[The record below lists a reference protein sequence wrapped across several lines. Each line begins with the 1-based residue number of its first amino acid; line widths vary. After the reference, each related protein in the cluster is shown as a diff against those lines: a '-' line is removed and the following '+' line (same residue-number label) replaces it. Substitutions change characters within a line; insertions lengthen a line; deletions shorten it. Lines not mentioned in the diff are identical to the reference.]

1 MGVGFA
7 AFLIVAIRVVVI
19 GYLLFLATRL
29 VNAVEKIAE
38 RVRTPTVE

>member
-1 MGVGFA
+1 MDVFG

-19 GYLLFLATRL
+19 GYVLFLATRL
-29 VNAVEKIAE
+29 VKAVEKIAE